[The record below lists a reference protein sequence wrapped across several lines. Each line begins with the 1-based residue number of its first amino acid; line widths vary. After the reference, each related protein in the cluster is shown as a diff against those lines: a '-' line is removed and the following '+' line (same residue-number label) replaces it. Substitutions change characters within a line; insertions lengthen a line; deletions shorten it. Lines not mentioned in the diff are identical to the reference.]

1 MNKKSFTLLELLVV
15 IAIIGVLAAMLLPA
29 THKALQK
36 AKESRAK
43 AEMALLATTIEQVY
57 SEVGYYVRLEDVVK
71 NRTEMDTNGKVWAS
85 TQTTSATGGT
95 DDNDTLTAFSS
106 LSSDIKSR
114 WAGPYTTH
122 KKFVS
127 VTNGNRPTD
136 PWNTQYRMYW
146 SEGGTPSIKPAGA
159 SGTMIIISAGANK
172 KLDSFGGSVDPAG
185 YNIPNGNYP
194 TGTNDDLYYNFNAG
208 IQ

>member
-57 SEVGYYVRLEDVVK
+57 SEVGYYVRLEDLVK
-71 NRTEMDTNGKVWAS
+71 KVSEVANVLAWLSYSDGKD
-85 TQTTSATGGT
+85 
-95 DDNDTLTAFSS
+95 DDNVDDLPAEAES
-106 LSSDIKSR
+106 L

-122 KKFVS
+122 KEVGA
-127 VTNGNRPTD
+127 NGRPLD
-136 PWNTQYRMYW
+136 PWKQKDKEQEYRMFW
-146 SEGGTPSIKPAGA
+146 SETASITPAGA
-159 SGTMIIISAGANK
+159 RGTMVIISGGADKNITAGAIGADFN
-172 KLDSFGGSVDPAG
+172 
-185 YNIPNGNYP
+185 PNTIG
-194 TGTNDDLYYNFNAG
+194 DDIYYNFNAG

>member
-57 SEVGYYVRLEDVVK
+57 SEVGYYVRLEDITRNTV
-71 NRTEMDTNGKVWAS
+71 NGVSNVYWKRVDYPNELETPTGLGDDIS
-85 TQTTSATGGT
+85 T
-95 DDNDTLTAFSS
+95 L
-106 LSSDIKSR
+106 
-114 WAGPYTTH
+114 WAGPYTTY
-122 KKFVS
+122 KGVA
-127 VTNGNRPTD
+127 TGDRPID
-136 PWNTQYRMYW
+136 PWKQEYRMFW
-146 SEGGTPSIKPAGA
+146 SMTVSTPPLIPAGA
-159 SGTMIIISAGANK
+159 TGTMVIISGGADETIDAIIGNG
-172 KLDSFGGSVDPAG
+172 FDPN
-185 YNIPNGNYP
+185 NID
-194 TGTNDDLYYNFNAG
+194 DDLYYNFNAG